1 MTCCYDHLGN
11 EFKSKTERAK
21 YYNLSADTINYRL
34 SQGWNLKDAL
44 MQSKHEAHVNGA
56 PNSKRITDPDG
67 TEYRSIAAMC
77 AAYGIS
83 HSLYAHRIARGW
95 SQKKA
100 LSPAK
105 RKSY

>member
-1 MTCCYDHLGN
+1 MTCYDHLGN
-11 EFKSKTERAK
+11 EFKSKTDRAIH
-21 YYNLSADTINYRL
+21 YGIHPNVVQYRL

-44 MQSKHEAHVNGA
+44 TQSKHEAHVNGA

-105 RKSY
+105 RRSY